1 MNKMKNI
8 ELEEEK
14 IIDLAKSL
22 LGIRVEGTDNTYD
35 SSAIEEVLETQRKK
49 DEGVGLW
56 EVFNRVQEN
65 IIEGNF
71 HYKTKSGKQ
80 RQARIIKNFKQD
92 IDLNRDMFKKA
103 MEYAA

>member
-1 MNKMKNI
+1 M
-8 ELEEEK
+8 
-14 IIDLAKSL
+14 IDSAKSL
-22 LGIRVEGTDNTYD
+22 IDNSVEGSDTTYD

-71 HYKTKSGKQ
+71 HYKTKSGKV

-92 IDLNRDMFKKA
+92 LDLNRSMFAKA
-103 MEYAA
+103 LEYAA